1 MIANRY
7 WIKFIRLISVY
18 LFISAGPLVS
28 RPPVHAAVPAI
39 GPFSVVSPCT
49 EANLRAA
56 VTAGGTITFN
66 CGGPTTIT
74 VATPLIISANV
85 SIDGGGLVTISGNFT
100 TGVFSSNN
108 NLNVTLKDLSIINGH
123 SSDQG
128 AGLKVGFWNVLVIEN
143 VTFTGN
149 VSLRDANACDGGG
162 AIFIGGGSTATIIGS
177 TFTNNQAQN
186 GGAINSLRTDL
197 TIRDSTFGNN
207 QALHSPAMD
216 SRGDCGGGGAVYID
230 GANSFSK
237 ASISLIERSTFT
249 NNRTNNHGGAI
260 FIGLY
265 GNETLTLNNLYLSNN
280 RAEKNTQG
288 NAGTGGGVW
297 FGRGDPGQPI
307 NPLILQNTTFAAN
320 HADTQGGGLWVD
332 ASAQLTNV
340 TFSGNDATNPA
351 SLPADDWRRGN
362 GGAIAENLLSGE
374 APLTLTNVTFASN
387 SAGFNGGAIAGDAL
401 ILRNTLFANNT
412 GGNPWAI
419 QQHCTNAL
427 THQGGSFQ
435 FPDRN
440 PSPWYWNET
449 NCASN
454 ITVADPKLGALT
466 DNGGYAPTRALL
478 AGSPALNT
486 ANATYCPATDQRGVT
501 RSLGGVCDAGAYEVV
516 TKLAVSPLVVAVNDP
531 AFTLA
536 VQGDGFTGA
545 SQIEWNGS
553 SLTTEFVNR
562 FMVRATVSPATFNTP
577 GNYPITVSGSAL
589 TAATVQVWPVA
600 ERLYLPVVR
609 R

>member
-1 MIANRY
+1 MIVHRY
-7 WIKFIRLISVY
+7 WIKFIRFISVY
-18 LFISAGPLVS
+18 LFISVGPLVPQ
-28 RPPVHAAVPAI
+28 PPVHAAVPAI
-39 GPFSVVSPCT
+39 GSLSVVSPCT
-49 EANLRAA
+49 ETNLRAA
-56 VTAGGTITFN
+56 VTAGGTVTFN
-66 CGGPTTIT
+66 CGGPVIIT
-74 VATPLIISANV
+74 VASPIIISTHV
-85 SIDGGGLVTISGNFT
+85 SIDGGGSVTVSGNSS

-108 NLNVTLKDLSIINGH
+108 NLTVTLKNLSIINGH

-128 AGLKVGFWNVLVIEN
+128 AGLKVGFWNTLNIEN

-162 AIFIGGGSTATIIGS
+162 AIFIGGGSTATISAS

-197 TIRDSTFGNN
+197 TLRDSTFSNN

-230 GANSFSK
+230 GANSFNK
-237 ASISLIERSTFT
+237 ASTSLVERSTFT

-265 GNETLTLNNLYLSNN
+265 SNETLTLNNLYLSNN

-297 FGRGDPGQPI
+297 FGRGNPGQPI
-307 NPLILQNTTFAAN
+307 NPLIVQNTTFASN

-340 TFSGNDATNPA
+340 TFSGNDAINPA

-362 GGAIAENLLSGE
+362 GGGIAENLLSGE
-374 APLTLTNVTFASN
+374 APLTLTNVTFAN
-387 SAGFNGGAIAGDAL
+387 NNAGFNGGAIAGDAL

-427 THQGGSFQ
+427 THQGGSYQ
-435 FPDRN
+435 FPNRN
-440 PSPWYWNET
+440 PNPNYWNET
-449 NCASN
+449 NCAGN
-454 ITVADPKLGALT
+454 ITIADPKLGALT

-486 ANATYCPATDQRGVT
+486 ANAAYCPATDQRGAV
-501 RSLGGVCDAGAYEVV
+501 RSLGGACDAGAYEVI
-516 TKLAVSPLVVAVNDP
+516 TKLAISPLVVAVTDP
-531 AFTLA
+531 AFMLV
-536 VQGDGFTGA
+536 VQGDGFNGT
-545 SQIEWNGS
+545 SQIEWDGAP
-553 SLTTEFVNR
+553 LTTEFVNR
-562 FMVRATVSPATFNTP
+562 FTVRATVSPTTFSTP

-589 TAATVQVWPVA
+589 TSATVQVWPTA